1 MKQLYE
7 AVERHKERILA
18 AERYIWKHPETGYRE
33 FGTTAYLAEQ
43 FRELGY
49 ENLIMAGNIPGFYT
63 VVDTGR
69 PGPEV
74 LVMAE
79 MDSLICP
86 KHPESDPVTGA
97 VHSCGHH
104 AQCAALVG
112 VAAALKDPLVLEGLC
127 GRIRLCAVPAEEL
140 IEIEYRTELKNKGV
154 IRYYGGK
161 GEFLSRGYFDGVD
174 LAFMIHSAEMCR
186 VRLGSVGC
194 IAKSVTYKGRPAHG
208 AGAWQGKNA
217 LYAAMQGLSAANALR
232 ETFRDEDKVRFHP
245 IVTHGGEAVN
255 QIPDKVTL
263 ESYVRA
269 ASFEAMVRENKKIN
283 QALCSAA
290 LAIGCNVEIDDFPGY
305 APLYNDANM
314 IELSREAME
323 RALPADKRLAVQS
336 FMNSG
341 STDMGELCGLMPVV
355 HPYMT
360 GAEGTCH
367 GDDYRIA
374 DPYACCVQGALWEVA
389 MLQLFLENGARRAKE
404 ILAAY
409 KPQFASKE
417 EYLAYVDK
425 INCHGERIT
434 YNDDDTATVR
444 IG

>member
-1 MKQLYE
+1 MKRLYE
-7 AVERHKERILA
+7 SVARHKERILA
-18 AERYIWKHPETGYRE
+18 AERYIWQHPETGFRE

-49 ENLIMAGNIPGFYT
+49 ENLMMAGNIPGFYT

-74 LVMAE
+74 LIMAE

-104 AQCAALVG
+104 AQCAMLLG
-112 VAAALKDPLVLEGLC
+112 IAAALKEPGVLDALC

-140 IEIEYRTELKNKGV
+140 IEIEYRTELKEKGI

-174 LAFMIHSAEMCR
+174 MAFMVHSAEMCR

-194 IAKSVTYKGRPAHG
+194 IAKSMIYKGVPAHG
-208 AGAWQGKNA
+208 AGAWEGKNA

-232 ETFRDEDKVRFHP
+232 ETFREEDKVRFHP

-255 QIPDKVTL
+255 QIPDKVVL

-269 ASFEAMVRENKKIN
+269 ASFEAMVRENRKIN
-283 QALCSAA
+283 MALCSAA
-290 LAIGCNVEIDDFPGY
+290 MAIGCQIQLDDFPGY
-305 APLYNDANM
+305 APLYNDRNM
-314 IELSREAME
+314 IELAREAME
-323 RALPADKRLAVQS
+323 LAVPGKTLAVQE

-360 GAEGTCH
+360 GAVGTCH

-374 DPYACCVQGALWEVA
+374 DPYACCVEGAIWQMG
-389 MLQLFLENGARRAKE
+389 MLKLLLGNGAERAKRIIAE
-404 ILAAY
+404 Y
-409 KPQFASKE
+409 KPQFESKE
-417 EYLAYVDK
+417 AYLAFVDG
-425 INCHGERIT
+425 INCQGDRIT
-434 YNDDDTATVR
+434 YNEDGTVTVR
-444 IG
+444 VG